1 MEKKT
6 FTVELVWKFSVEALT
21 DIDAEVKVTDAT
33 APLFMQVIKMTDG
46 DVIFGYERVSVPK
59 AVYRD

>member
-6 FTVELVWKFSVEALT
+6 FTVELVWKFTVEALT

-33 APLFMQVIKMTDG
+33 GPLFMQVARMAEG
-46 DVIFGYERVSVPK
+46 DVIFGYERISVPK
-59 AVYRD
+59 AVRGE